1 MAKQYP
7 CLDEALTGFIAR
19 QGIFFTATATA
30 ESRVNLSPREGSALR
45 VLGPNAACY
54 LDQTG
59 SGAETAAH
67 LHADGRMTIM
77 FCAFQGPPMILRLYG
92 RGTSLPRGGAD
103 YAALLASHYAGQEP
117 PGARQIVRLDLDLVQ
132 TSCGYGV
139 PLFQPQGE
147 RDNLHRWAVAKG
159 EDGLA
164 AYRAEKN
171 ARSIDGLPSFLPGTE
186 A

>member
-1 MAKQYP
+1 M
-7 CLDEALTGFIAR
+7 AR
-19 QGIFFTATATA
+19 QFPAISPELTDFIHRQPIFFTGTAA
-30 ESRVNLSPREGSALR
+30 PGSRVNISPREGAALR

-67 LHADGRMTIM
+67 LAADGRITLML
-77 FCAFQGPPMILRLYG
+77 CAFQGPPMILRLYG
-92 RGTSLPRGGAD
+92 RGTSLLRGTPD
-103 YAALLASHYAGQEP
+103 YDAILAEHYDGREP
-117 PGARQIVRLDLDLVQ
+117 QGARQIVRVDVDLVQ

-139 PLFQPQGE
+139 PLFEHVGD
-147 RDNLHRWAVAKG
+147 RDTLRDWAARKG

-171 ARSIDGLPSFLPGTE
+171 AASIDGIPS
-186 A
+186 AWA

>member
-7 CLDEALTGFIAR
+7 CLDEALTAFIAR

-30 ESRVNLSPREGSALR
+30 DSRVNLSPREASALR

-67 LHADGRMTIM
+67 LHADGRMTVM
-77 FCAFQGPPMILRLYG
+77 FCAFAGPPLILRLYG
-92 RGTSLPRGGAD
+92 RGTSLPRGSEA
-103 YAALLASHYAGQEP
+103 YAALLASAYQGIEP
-117 PGARQIVRLDLDLVQ
+117 PGARQIVRLEFDLVQ

-139 PLFQPQGE
+139 PLFEPQGE
-147 RDNLHRWAVAKG
+147 RDNLRRWAAAKG
-159 EDGLA
+159 EAGLA

-171 ARSIDGLPSFLPGTE
+171 ARSLDGLPTFLPDTE

>member
-1 MAKQYP
+1 M
-7 CLDEALTGFIAR
+7 AR
-19 QGIFFTATATA
+19 QFPAISPDLADFIGRQPIFFTGTAA
-30 ESRVNLSPREGSALR
+30 QGSRVNISPREGAALR

-67 LHADGRMTIM
+67 LAADGRITLML
-77 FCAFQGPPMILRLYG
+77 CAFAGPPMILRLYG
-92 RGTSLPRGGAD
+92 RGRSLPRGT
-103 YAALLASHYAGQEP
+103 AAYDAILTEHYDGREP
-117 PGARQIVRLDLDLVQ
+117 MGARQIIRVDVDLVQ

-139 PLFQPQGE
+139 PLFEHTGD
-147 RDNLHRWAVAKG
+147 RDTLRDWAARKG
-159 EDGLA
+159 EAGLA

-171 ARSIDGLPSFLPGTE
+171 AASIDGLPTGL

>member
-1 MAKQYP
+1 M
-7 CLDEALTGFIAR
+7 AR
-19 QGIFFTATATA
+19 QFSAISPELADFIQRQPIFFTASGAPG
-30 ESRVNLSPREGSALR
+30 SRVNLSPREGAALR
-45 VLGPNAACY
+45 VLGSNAACY

-67 LHADGRMTIM
+67 LIADGRITIM

-92 RGTSLPRGGAD
+92 QGTSLLRGTPD
-103 YAALLASHYAGQEP
+103 YDAILAEHYDGREP
-117 PGARQIVRLDLDLVQ
+117 MGARQIIRIAVDLVQ

-139 PLFQPQGE
+139 PLFDHLGD
-147 RDNLHRWAVAKG
+147 RDTLLNWAARKG

-171 ARSIDGLPSFLPGTE
+171 TASIDGLPTGL